1 MSPSTHPARSTSS
14 ASIPSAG
21 EGTIEARE
29 IRKSFGSHLVLAGID
44 LTVAAGEIT
53 CIIGPSGSGKSTLL
67 RCINGLETV
76 DSGVLRV
83 NGEDLGFRETPSAYI
98 ALSPA
103 ELARQRQHIG
113 MVFQGFNL
121 FPHMTAAE
129 NVMAGPVLV
138 KGTAKAVAMEQAVG
152 LLASVGLAGFERHCP
167 AQLSG
172 GQKQRVA
179 ICRALAMDP
188 SIMLFDEPTSALDPE
203 RVGEVLG
210 VMKDLATKGM
220 TMVVVTHEIGFARE
234 VADTVLFMDE
244 GLVIERGDAR
254 AVLSAPK
261 ERRTQ
266 SFLEKVLT

>member
-1 MSPSTHPARSTSS
+1 
-14 ASIPSAG
+14 
-21 EGTIEARE
+21 
-29 IRKSFGSHLVLAGID
+29 
-44 LTVAAGEIT
+44 
-53 CIIGPSGSGKSTLL
+53 
-67 RCINGLETV
+67 
-76 DSGVLRV
+76 
-83 NGEDLGFRETPSAYI
+83 
-98 ALSPA
+98 
-103 ELARQRQHIG
+103 
-113 MVFQGFNL
+113 
-121 FPHMTAAE
+121 MTALE

-138 KGTAKAVAMEQAVG
+138 KGTPKPDAKEQAVE
-152 LLASVGLAGFERHCP
+152 LLASVGLAGFEHHYP
-167 AQLSG
+167 GLLSG

-179 ICRALAMDP
+179 ICRALAMEP

-234 VADTVLFMDE
+234 VADTLLFMDE

-254 AVLSAPK
+254 EVLSAPK

>member
-1 MSPSTHPARSTSS
+1 MSELTSET
-14 ASIPSAG
+14 ATRRG
-21 EGTIEARE
+21 GDGTIVGRE

-44 LTVAAGEIT
+44 VTVDAGEIT
-53 CIIGPSGSGKSTLL
+53 CIVGPSGSGKSTLL

-103 ELARQRQHIG
+103 ALAAQRQHIG

-138 KGTAKAVAMEQAVG
+138 KGGSKAAAMEQAAA
-152 LLASVGLAGFERHCP
+152 LLASVGLAGFERHYP
-167 AQLSG
+167 GQLSG

-179 ICRALAMDP
+179 ICRALAMEP

-234 VADTVLFMDE
+234 VADSLLFMDE

-254 AVLSAPK
+254 EVLSAPK

>member
-1 MSPSTHPARSTSS
+1 MN
-14 ASIPSAG
+14 G
-21 EGTIEARE
+21 EGTIVARE

-44 LTVAAGEIT
+44 VTVAAGEIT

-98 ALSPA
+98 ALSHA
-103 ELARQRQHIG
+103 ALALQRQHIG

-138 KGTAKAVAMEQAVG
+138 KDTAKAAAKEQAID
-152 LLASVGLAGFERHCP
+152 LLASVGLAGFERHYP

-179 ICRALAMDP
+179 ICRALAMEP

-234 VADTVLFMDE
+234 VADTLLFMDE
-244 GLVIERGDAR
+244 GLVVERGDAR
-254 AVLSAPK
+254 AILAAPK

-266 SFLEKVLT
+266 SFLEKVL